1 MSRRMPITRFSKEEL
16 YKLWLNFKDNENAI
30 TILSDFMIATKK
42 EAAALNDEF
51 EIRYQSSILD
61 GGNRGKDGRI
71 RKNI

>member
-30 TILSDFMIATKK
+30 TILSDFMIATKE
-42 EAAALNDEF
+42 EAKILNNEF

>member
-1 MSRRMPITRFSKEEL
+1 MFSNDDL

-30 TILSDFMIATKK
+30 TILSDFMIATKE
-42 EAAALNDEF
+42 EAKILNNEF